1 MIWRMNPLAKLAVR
15 VLRDPK
21 FRALMI
27 SLGPAAAKAA
37 GDLARQG
44 RWRQLAIV
52 HADTLVDGSFMKV
65 PIRGEP
71 HWVVWS
77 GDIAVTAY
85 PVHEGDLDHV
95 VKNVDL
101 SKRQRPDE
109 LRVRAAREEA
119 ADRAR
124 RLRDGLTARRS
135 GRRGLPAQTG
145 DSQPRL

>member
-1 MIWRMNPLAKLAVR
+1 MNPLAKLAMR

-27 SLGPAAAKAA
+27 SLGPSAARAA
-37 GDLARQG
+37 GDLAKQG

-65 PIRGEP
+65 PIAGQPR
-71 HWVVWS
+71 WVVWS

-85 PVHEGDLDHV
+85 PTHDGDLDEAV
-95 VKNVDL
+95 RNVDL

-109 LRVRAAREEA
+109 LRGRAVRQDAAQRVREVGGAIAAR
-119 ADRAR
+119 RQTR
-124 RLRDGLTARRS
+124 RP
-135 GRRGLPAQTG
+135 LP
-145 DSQPRL
+145 

>member
-1 MIWRMNPLAKLAVR
+1 MNPLAKLALR

-65 PIRGEP
+65 PIGGQPR
-71 HWVVWS
+71 WVVWS
-77 GDIAVTAY
+77 GDVAVTAY
-85 PVHEGDLDHV
+85 PTSEGDLAEAV
-95 VKNVDL
+95 RNVDL

-109 LRVRAAREEA
+109 LRVRAARQDA
-119 ADRAR
+119 TTRAR
-124 RLRDGLTARRS
+124 GLGDAIARRS
-135 GRRGLPAQTG
+135 SRRPLP
-145 DSQPRL
+145 